1 MDCLYRAGHFELEVT
16 SQDILRGR
24 PPSGAVP
31 LDPQVGDPARGQ
43 AGDVLIAADLSSVA
57 RVATA
62 QQVGAVPGRGV
73 WVVRVDPQ
81 VLDPW
86 FLAGAISGADSRRIA
101 GQVTSTLSG
110 TPRAD
115 VRRLQI
121 PVLPIE
127 SQRLYGNVHRRI
139 ADFETLVLQ
148 AADRS
153 SDIARELA
161 SGLVNQTLEPEPDQ

>member
-1 MDCLYRAGHFELEVT
+1 M
-16 SQDILRGR
+16 
-24 PPSGAVP
+24 
-31 LDPQVGDPARGQ
+31 
-43 AGDVLIAADLSSVA
+43 A

-62 QQVGAVPGRGV
+62 QQLGAVPGRSV

-86 FLAGAISGADSRRIA
+86 FLAGAISGADSRRVA

-127 SQRLYGNVHRRI
+127 SQRLYGNAYRRI
-139 ADFETLVLQ
+139 AEFETLVLQ
-148 AADRS
+148 AALHPRAA
-153 SDIARELA
+153 ARCFAAAVGPSCAQSPVRVRIQLIR
-161 SGLVNQTLEPEPDQ
+161 P